1 MGLGKILWLQELD
14 FSWKASFI
22 INLSIVQKYDRQD
35 ASLISVELGGGRHY
49 MMLGELR
56 VLAFISACILESDYF
71 S

>member
-1 MGLGKILWLQELD
+1 MGFGKILWLQELD

-35 ASLISVELGGGRHY
+35 ASLISVELRRGGCRHY

-56 VLAFISACILESDYF
+56 VLAFISACILE
-71 S
+71 